1 MSEINVTL
9 QIDTSRI
16 DLQMEELRLF
26 LKGLPNDIK
35 CDVAHFL
42 ISAFTGGK
50 AQVVLDDS
58 AAACDAGT
66 YRFVARW
73 VGLDELIAAARR
85 AADGEVDVFH
95 GNPSVSG
102 FDGCGDCDSTAG
114 RDSHPFSD
122 NKRLR

>member
-9 QIDTSRI
+9 RIDTSRI
-16 DLQMEELRLF
+16 DSHMEELRL
-26 LKGLPNDIK
+26 LLQRLPDRIKSDIGRDLLCALNDGRLQISFD
-35 CDVAHFL
+35 DV
-42 ISAFTGGK
+42 
-50 AQVVLDDS
+50 S
-58 AAACDAGT
+58 AAVAAAT
-66 YRFVARW
+66 YTVIARW
-73 VGLDELIAAARR
+73 VGLDDFLAAARR